1 VILQSQGDIS
11 EDEGDEEPHVTDI
24 ADDLLQVNTW
34 LRLVA
39 GQIFSRSFRSV
50 VLAETGFNLDIG
62 DLGDEQGG
70 VAVREE
76 VRRE

>member
-1 VILQSQGDIS
+1 LEAFFGDAYQSNS
-11 EDEGDEEPHVTDI
+11 HI
-24 ADDLLQVNTW
+24 ADDLLQVNTR

-39 GQIFSRSFRSV
+39 GQIFSRSFPSV
-50 VLAETGFNLDIG
+50 VLAETGFNLDIR